1 MHIYQAGSPAETP
14 GKARAGPGKR
24 GEEPPEMWNNPGE
37 SPSFFAGM
45 RLILCEAPKIPVFAK
60 KT

>member
-1 MHIYQAGSPAETP
+1 
-14 GKARAGPGKR
+14 
-24 GEEPPEMWNNPGE
+24 MWNNPGE

-45 RLILCEAPKIPVFAK
+45 RMILCEAPKIPVFAK